1 MINSING
8 GPILQVVAPKLKL
21 NQGMWQDPKAKPG
34 SLLMW
39 VLKTRP
45 RTTSAERVA
54 SVNLALACGM
64 SRPVLSL
71 QPHRRQTQGPDS
83 HVLYRKQEKKR
94 SCLPIIFFHVDGSH
108 ERETGW
114 HLSLL
119 LRQRSAP
126 HWGKEGHLMG
136 MAGSFLQ
143 KIRRKGL
150 QCGLFQ
156 YSRSGLLWGLLL
168 DVNHFGDIGF
178 LLRI

>member
-1 MINSING
+1 M
-8 GPILQVVAPKLKL
+8 L
-21 NQGMWQDPKAKPG
+21 
-34 SLLMW
+34 
-39 VLKTRP
+39 T
-45 RTTSAERVA
+45 
-54 SVNLALACGM
+54 
-64 SRPVLSL
+64 
-71 QPHRRQTQGPDS
+71 H
-83 HVLYRKQEKKR
+83 Y
-94 SCLPIIFFHVDGSH
+94 FFHLDGSH

-143 KIRRKGL
+143 IRRKGL

-168 DVNHFGDIGF
+168 DFNHFGDTGF